1 MAPAQKHSVAS
12 GCFQDSILR
21 PLRPRSKAFPVQ
33 TGSKCTP
40 APELV
45 LRQTGGSG
53 HGASSP
59 GLDPPFSGNLWV
71 PRSAPMSGEKVTAN
85 WPLKALAPRSRGHV
99 NSRAPFRPALLCSSL
114 ALLPYH

>member
-12 GCFQDSILR
+12 RCFQDSILR

-33 TGSKCTP
+33 AGSKCTP

-45 LRQTGGSG
+45 LHQTGGSG

-59 GLDPPFSGNLWV
+59 GLDS
-71 PRSAPMSGEKVTAN
+71 
-85 WPLKALAPRSRGHV
+85 PLLRQPLGTS
-99 NSRAPFRPALLCSSL
+99 FCSNVR
-114 ALLPYH
+114 